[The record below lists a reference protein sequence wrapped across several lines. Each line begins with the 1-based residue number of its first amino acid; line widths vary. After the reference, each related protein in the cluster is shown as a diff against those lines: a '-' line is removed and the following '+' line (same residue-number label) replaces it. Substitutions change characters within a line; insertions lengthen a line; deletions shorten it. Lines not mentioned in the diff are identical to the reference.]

1 MNIMLQMF
9 FGMLFLRVCECYNS
23 VMKIRE
29 LIKNIDYEYLQGDL
43 DGEICGLSHDNR
55 LLKPQEGFI
64 CIAGTRFD
72 SHDLIPDVVAKGAS
86 LIVVEKDVELP
97 EGVCAIRVKS
107 SREASPLLAAAFYG
121 YPATKMKTVA
131 ITGSKGKT
139 TSTHMMADIFRKRG
153 FKTGTIG
160 TNGAIMPIC
169 DEARDRVINADL
181 YKPIICEE
189 TAGHYVYELANTT
202 PDAMEMQM
210 YLALMVES
218 GCTHVIIEVSSQAM
232 KMHRVDGM
240 EFDYGIWTNLDFTD
254 HIGGLEHADENDL
267 IRCKA
272 NMINQSRIG
281 FLNLDDKSLDRF
293 KAFLNEGK
301 TLYYYGESEEADYR
315 GINIEKTF
323 DGYPGIRFEVTG
335 KIEGEVNINLPGEFN
350 AINALPCVAIA
361 QMENIGFDVINEAL
375 THLLIRGRFEIV
387 FDNGHFKVC
396 VDFAHN
402 GYSTFH
408 HLRALREYRPK
419 RVVCVFGADGNRS
432 LDRRYGMGEA
442 SARLADLSII
452 TSGHLRW
459 ETYEKITADT
469 LTSFEKVEK
478 ETGIKPQYILIKNRQ
493 EAITYAIKNAQEG
506 DIITIIGLGHESW
519 QEEKGVKYVHSDIDF
534 VCKTCRELGL

>member
-1 MNIMLQMF
+1 LI
-9 FGMLFLRVCECYNS
+9 
-23 VMKIRE
+23 MKIRD
-29 LIKNIDYEYLQGDL
+29 LIKNIDYEYLQGNL
-43 DGEICGLSHDNR
+43 DDEVKGLAHDNR

-72 SHDLIPDVVAKGAS
+72 SHDLINDVVAKGAS

-107 SREASPLLAAAFYG
+107 SREVSPLLAEAFYD
-121 YPATKMKTVA
+121 YPARKLKTVA

-139 TSTHMMADIFRKRG
+139 TSTHMMADIFRAAG
-153 FKTGTIG
+153 YKTGTIG
-160 TNGAIMPIC
+160 TNGAIMPVF
-169 DEARDRVINADL
+169 DVSKTKVVNADL
-181 YKPIICEE
+181 YHPIDCEE

-210 YLALMVES
+210 YLALMVEC
-218 GCTHVIIEVSSQAM
+218 GCTHVVIEVSSQAM

-254 HIGGLEHADENDL
+254 HIGGFEHKDEDDL
-267 IRCKA
+267 ICCKA

-281 FLNLDDKSLDRF
+281 FLNRDDRSLHRF
-293 KAFLNEGK
+293 EAYLNEGK
-301 TLYYYGESEEADYR
+301 KLYYYGESENTDYR
-315 GINIEKTF
+315 VSNITKTF
-323 DGYPGIRFEVTG
+323 DGYPGIRFNVSG
-335 KIEGEVNINLPGEFN
+335 KTEGQVSINLPGEFN
-350 AINALPCVAIA
+350 ALNAVPCVAIA
-361 QMENIGFDVINEAL
+361 QMEGIDYETINRAL

-402 GYSTFH
+402 GYSTFN

-469 LTSFEKVEK
+469 LTSFDKVEK
-478 ETGIKPQYILIKNRQ
+478 ETGKRPEYVLIKNRE

-519 QEEKGVKYVHSDIDF
+519 QEENGVKYPHSDIDF
-534 VCKTCRELGL
+534 VRKTCRELGL